1 MDFDPRADDS
11 LNVSASLHARTMR
24 FFVRAHAFFLF
35 AAIVLSTL
43 LFATRAGADE
53 GNAARVEDLKK
64 RGNQAMVDLNYA
76 EALDAY
82 TAAIALAPEDASLY
96 YNLGR
101 AQQAREDYPAA
112 LDALDA
118 FQQKA
123 APEMRARVPKL
134 AQLVEDVRS
143 RVGTLSI
150 ACTANVGDGTLSVG
164 DKKTL
169 KGCTTTPV
177 TVRISVPARQAVV
190 VVKFAAE
197 SYQAQSARVT
207 VEGGGPVVNVRL
219 TVLANGAA
227 GLLLVHASPPH
238 ALISVDGTARGNPP
252 LELPLPAGAHSVDL
266 RAEGHEARHLSVVIE
281 AGRTKELPITLD
293 RSTPITSQWW
303 FWTGVGVVA
312 VGIGVTIWYL
322 VAQPESSP
330 SKGSI
335 DPGQVS
341 APLMRF

>member
-1 MDFDPRADDS
+1 
-11 LNVSASLHARTMR
+11 MR
-24 FFVRAHAFFLF
+24 LFRLAHALSLF
-35 AAIVLSTL
+35 TFIVLATL
-43 LFATRAGADE
+43 LFAMATPTRAFADE
-53 GNAARVEDLKK
+53 GSSERVEGLKK
-64 RGNQAMVDLNYA
+64 RGNQAMLDLNYA
-76 EALDAY
+76 EALHAY

-101 AQQAREDYPAA
+101 AHQAREDYPAA
-112 LDALDA
+112 LDALDT

-150 ACTANVGDGTLSVG
+150 ACTANVNDGTLSIG
-164 DKKTL
+164 DRKTL

-177 TVRISVPARQAVV
+177 SVRISVPARQAVV

-207 VEGGGPVVNVRL
+207 VEGGGPVVGVKL
-219 TVLANGAA
+219 TVLANDAA
-227 GLLLVHASPPH
+227 GLLVIHASPPQ
-238 ALISVDGTARGNPP
+238 ALISIDGAARGNPP
-252 LELPLPAGAHSVDL
+252 LELPLPAGAHSVDI
-266 RAEGHEARHLSVVIE
+266 RAEGHEGRHLSVVIE
-281 AGRTKELPITLD
+281 AGRTKEVPLTLD
-293 RSTPITSQWW
+293 RSTPITSRWW